1 MTGTDA
7 SVRYRIADG
16 KNSSVYVHWDN
27 PWDGVNSWD
36 QNIDQARWHPPFPLT
51 PPGAA
56 QARSPLAACSRA
68 PEHLDVLWL
77 GPDGAVGSAW
87 WDQNIDNARWASAVS
102 AHTIRSR
109 GDWLF
114 SFRRDP
120 CERSPGLVLDRTG
133 WDDRSHVVGRPHRQ
147 CDLASSIP
155 AHATERRALTNPPSR
170 SWLGSEPRP

>member
-1 MTGTDA
+1 MGSDSSGFMTGTDA

-56 QARSPLAACSRA
+56 QARSPVATCSRA

-77 GPDGAVGSAW
+77 GPDGAVGSTW
-87 WDQNIDNARWASAVS
+87 WDQNIDNARWHPPFPLTPSAAAATGSFLSAVTRVNDHLALFWIGPDGTIGATWWDAHIDS
-102 AHTIRSR
+102 AIWH
-109 GDWLF
+109 
-114 SFRRDP
+114 
-120 CERSPGLVLDRTG
+120 
-133 WDDRSHVVGRPHRQ
+133 RPF
-147 CDLASSIP
+147 P
-155 AHATERRALTNPPSR
+155 LTPPNAAR
-170 SWLGSEPRP
+170 